1 MSTQTLIR
9 AAQAGDRSAAEQ
21 LVVENSGLIWSIAR
35 RYFGRGTEPD
45 DLYQLGCVG
54 FLKAVAGFDLSYG
67 TQFST
72 YAVPKIAGEIRRFL
86 RDDGQVKVSR
96 SLKERAA
103 QIHQARTRLTGT
115 LGREP
120 AVSELAAEL
129 DLTPEEIAMAETA
142 TGMAESIQRESGDEG
157 FSLEDVLCT
166 DGMEDRILESLS
178 LRNALSHLTERERMV
193 IDLRYFHGLTQQKI
207 AGLLGVSQVQVSR
220 IEKKALTNLRT
231 YLFAATLAAAKVEL

>member
-129 DLTPEEIAMAETA
+129 GLTPEEIAMAETA

-178 LRNALSHLTERERMV
+178 LRNALSHLSERERMV

-220 IEKKALTNLRT
+220 IEKKALRNLRT
-231 YLFAATLAAAKVEL
+231 YL